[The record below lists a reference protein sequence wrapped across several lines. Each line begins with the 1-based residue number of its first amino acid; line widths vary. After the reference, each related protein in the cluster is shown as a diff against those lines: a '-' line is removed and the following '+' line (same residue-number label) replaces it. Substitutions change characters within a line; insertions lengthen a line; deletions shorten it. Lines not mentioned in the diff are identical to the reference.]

1 MTILSAPDQPIS
13 TLTVAEL
20 ETLITEIVRRVLRE
34 EMLQSVR
41 ENGRTMSEEFLAT
54 FGAWEDDRSA
64 DEIVAEIYASR
75 TTSSPK
81 DPSPQFLL

>member
-1 MTILSAPDQPIS
+1 MLSTPNQPIS

-34 EMLQSVR
+34 EIR
-41 ENGRTMSEEFLAT
+41 GAIPNNGETMSEEFLDT
-54 FGAWEDDRSA
+54 FGTWEDDRAA

-81 DPSPQFLL
+81 GFSPQFLA

>member
-1 MTILSAPDQPIS
+1 MLSTPNQPIS

-20 ETLITEIVRRVLRE
+20 EALITEIVRRVLRE
-34 EMLQSVR
+34 EMHQPAR
-41 ENGRTMSEEFLAT
+41 ENGRTMSEELLAT

-81 DPSPQFLL
+81 DLSPQFLA